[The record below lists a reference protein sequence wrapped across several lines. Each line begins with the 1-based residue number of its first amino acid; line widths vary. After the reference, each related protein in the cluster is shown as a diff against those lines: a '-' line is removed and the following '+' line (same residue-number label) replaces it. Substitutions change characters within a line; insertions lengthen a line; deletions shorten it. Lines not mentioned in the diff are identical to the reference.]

1 MKTDINY
8 RAQPFSK
15 YSKIET
21 VIFKGVIFKG
31 NKIILRNKTE
41 HFKNTP
47 YFNKEQRIKFNHY
60 YMIHTFIFMLFY
72 LRFLDF

>member
-15 YSKIET
+15 YYKIET
-21 VIFKGVIFKG
+21 VIFKGIIFKR

-60 YMIHTFIFMLFY
+60 FMIHTFISCSFI
-72 LRFLDF
+72 